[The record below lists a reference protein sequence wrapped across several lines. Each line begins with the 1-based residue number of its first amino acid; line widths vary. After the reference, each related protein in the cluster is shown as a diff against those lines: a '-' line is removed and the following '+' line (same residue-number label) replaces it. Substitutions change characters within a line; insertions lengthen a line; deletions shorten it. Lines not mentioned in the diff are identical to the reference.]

1 MFCDESETEETIDS
15 TTDESETEDDA
26 SAESDTE
33 TTVAS
38 TESETAEAYTYEFVY
53 DPSFGSQNFAEA
65 LKTCTDNGMTLP
77 IIRHEHQL
85 PLLVEFLKSNSLPHK
100 QTWMHAIA
108 DSERNWFWLDS
119 EGNLNENDPVL
130 VSTWETDE
138 PNNSGGIEDYISA
151 HTTDE
156 AKYPSGLKWNDVNG
170 EMHTR
175 YFVCQKKV
183 DSTTDESKTED
194 DATTESETETA
205 VASTD
210 NEITYVYE
218 TSFGKTVF
226 ADALQV
232 CTDKGMTLPI
242 IRHEKQLTLLV
253 EFLKSKSLPDTWMH
267 AMAEPEPLADTK
279 RKWFWLDSQGN
290 LNENDPVIVSTWET
304 GEPSNSGGI
313 EVHISAHLTDES
325 KYPSG
330 MKWND
335 LAGWEH
341 HRYFVCQKET
351 IAMTDDK

>member
-1 MFCDESETEETIDS
+1 MS
-15 TTDESETEDDA
+15 
-26 SAESDTE
+26 
-33 TTVAS
+33 
-38 TESETAEAYTYEFVY
+38 
-53 DPSFGSQNFAEA
+53 
-65 LKTCTDNGMTLP
+65 KT
-77 IIRHEHQL
+77 
-85 PLLVEFLKSNSLPHK
+85 LVPDQAQHC
-100 QTWMHAIA
+100 
-108 DSERNWFWLDS
+108 
-119 EGNLNENDPVL
+119 GNDPLYWRIACYADFDVIEHP
-130 VSTWETDE
+130 VYIEHTWSWRD
-138 PNNSGGIEDYISA
+138 SI
-151 HTTDE
+151 
-156 AKYPSGLKWNDVNG
+156 K
-170 EMHTR
+170 
-175 YFVCQKKV
+175 FC

-205 VASTD
+205 VASTE
-210 NEITYVYE
+210 NEITFVYE